1 MFKYIG
7 FYAVGVLLAGMGVNV
22 IKKELGVEIVA
33 IGLLALN
40 YFLSIYNLTTG
51 VMWFMTALI
60 GIAGMILISQLI
72 NKSKILQHFGRIN
85 CLFFAS
91 MDQYI
96 ELW

>member
-1 MFKYIG
+1 MS
-7 FYAVGVLLAGMGVNV
+7 V

-51 VMWFMTALI
+51 VMWFMIALI

-72 NKSKILQHFGRIN
+72 NKSKILQHFGRISLLIL
-85 CLFFAS
+85 CIQGSVYRIMVKIVSIACTKEQ
-91 MDQYI
+91 MQ
-96 ELW
+96 